1 MNIAVI
7 TMLAAAVGVG
17 LPASGGRTDDKNV
30 SVCVENNAGFSV
42 LPLAEETASK
52 MFGEAGVTI
61 DWRSG
66 LVGCPP
72 QGILISLFGP
82 SDHAP
87 ADLAP
92 SALAYALPYEGSHIV
107 IFYDRLQRKV
117 QRGEIP
123 PLLAHVLVH
132 EVTHILQG
140 IHRHSGR
147 GVMKA
152 NWDGSDYQAMRW
164 KPLSFT
170 PEDIDLI
177 HRGLAARAA
186 RAASPR

>member
-1 MNIAVI
+1 
-7 TMLAAAVGVG
+7 
-17 LPASGGRTDDKNV
+17 
-30 SVCVENNAGFSV
+30 VENNAGFSV

-92 SALAYALPYEGSHIV
+92 SALAYALPYEGSQHR
-107 IFYDRLQRKV
+107 D
-117 QRGEIP
+117 
-123 PLLAHVLVH
+123 LLRSVAA
-132 EVTHILQG
+132 EG
-140 IHRHSGR
+140 SAGR
-147 GVMKA
+147 DTAPAGA
-152 NWDGSDYQAMRW
+152 C
-164 KPLSFT
+164 
-170 PEDIDLI
+170 
-177 HRGLAARAA
+177 
-186 RAASPR
+186 PRP